1 MFTVYTS
8 NHDYLNVYATKAEAC
23 SLALRWAHYF
33 RQDTEVVHN
42 NKIIK
47 KFKAC

>member
-1 MFTVYTS
+1 MYTVNTS
-8 NHDYLNVYATKAEAC
+8 NNKFLNAYTTYAEAA
-23 SLALRWAHYF
+23 SLALRWALYYH
-33 RQDTEVVHN
+33 QDTEVVHN